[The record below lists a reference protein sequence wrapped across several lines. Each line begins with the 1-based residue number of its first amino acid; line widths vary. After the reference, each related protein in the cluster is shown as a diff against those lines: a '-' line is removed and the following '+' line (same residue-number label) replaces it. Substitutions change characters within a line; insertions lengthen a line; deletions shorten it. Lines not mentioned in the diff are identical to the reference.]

1 MSSKHT
7 RTVFEWAIFQGT
19 KIKRRLTE
27 WYRDGELSE
36 AEVRHETVHLWQ
48 QAMLLVVGFYVLYLT
63 FWAIGLIR
71 YRDAQKAYRM
81 IPFEQSAYQ
90 LERRE
95 GLTAWEMGWN
105 WMKWKIRR

>member
-1 MSSKHT
+1 MKPWTIHT
-7 RTVFEWAIFQGT
+7 RHIPRRGFHAITLFPVV
-19 KIKRRLTE
+19 L
-27 WYRDGELSE
+27 YRDGELSE
-36 AEVRHETVHLWQ
+36 AEMRHETVHLWQ

-63 FWAIGLIR
+63 FWVIGLLR
-71 YRDAQKAYRM
+71 YRDAQKAYRK

-105 WMKWKIRR
+105 WMKWKIGR

>member
-1 MSSKHT
+1 MKPITIHT
-7 RTVFEWAIFQGT
+7 RWFPAKGFHAITLFPVVF
-19 KIKRRLTE
+19 
-27 WYRDGELSE
+27 YRDGRLTPR
-36 AEVRHETVHLWQ
+36 EVRHETVHLWQ

-105 WMKWKIRR
+105 WMKWKIGR